1 MEQEVNKNMEQEQF
15 LGKTF
20 NLGNRPAQDKLPH
33 NEDKI
38 VEKLGRS
45 LVEGYTKIAKEEL
58 WLSKSHK
65 GRVEEFF
72 KSFGALSEEE
82 NLDNLQT
89 EDLTFPSN
97 SALYTT
103 IVRAVV
109 ERAFRPILVAGEVI
123 KTISVN
129 PSGMEKLQI
138 PTSALRTASDLPDDG
153 ELSAPSNDNYSS
165 EEISLKWIYAYEV
178 ITIQIIRQGIID
190 IVQDQMFELGDALSR
205 KVDSD
210 ILEAFEDAAPSSNTN
225 NNYSNV
231 GSVDYEALVDGVFGM
246 QDNEAVADAIVT
258 TPLVWRDFLKTSDV
272 KDAYK
277 FSTVDAGSIFPR
289 VLDFHG
295 VRVYLTTNA
304 NKGNLFLI
312 DSNKCGYLVEGSG
325 IEMLDGRKSATVNW
339 EIIALKLYGVK
350 VVKPK
355 SVYRLT
361 VTGFE
366 S

>member
-1 MEQEVNKNMEQEQF
+1 MEQEQF

-20 NLGNRPAQDKLPH
+20 NLGKRAGEEELPYH
-33 NEDKI
+33 EYDI
-38 VEKLGRS
+38 VEKLGKK
-45 LVEGYTKIAKEEL
+45 LVEGYTKVAKDEL

-65 GRVEEFF
+65 KRIEGFF
-72 KSFGALSEEE
+72 KSFGALTEEE
-82 NLDNLQT
+82 GLDNLNT
-89 EDLTFPSN
+89 EDLTFPNN

-103 IVRAVV
+103 IVRSVV
-109 ERAFRPILVAGEVI
+109 ERAFRPVLVAGEVI

-129 PSGMEKLQI
+129 PSGMENLQI
-138 PTSALRTASDLPDDG
+138 PTSALRTASDLPSDG
-153 ELSAPSNDNYSS
+153 ELDAPNNDDYSS
-165 EEISLKWIYAYEV
+165 QTISLNWIYAYEV
-178 ITIQIIRQGIID
+178 ITIQIIRQGVID
-190 IVQDQMFELGDALSR
+190 IVQDQMFELGEALSR

-210 ILEAFEDAAPSSNTN
+210 ILEAFQDAAPTTNANSNYADAEGTLE
-225 NNYSNV
+225 
-231 GSVDYEALVDGVFGM
+231 YEDLVDGVFGM
-246 QDNEAVADAIVT
+246 QSNNAVADAIVT
-258 TPLVWRDFLKTSDV
+258 TPTVWRDFLKTSDV
-272 KDAYK
+272 KGTFK
-277 FSTVDAGSIFPR
+277 FSSVDAGSIFPR

-304 NKGNLFLI
+304 NTGNVFLV
-312 DSNKCGYLVEGSG
+312 DSSKCGYLVEASG

-339 EIIALKLYGVK
+339 EVIALKLYGVT